1 VRTPARRFKGVVTGP
16 DGEPWPIFVS
26 TERHVCS
33 PYCRDG
39 AHAVM
44 LYREEADEL
53 TRELVQ
59 SVADLVAPDRIVL
72 DVQPVAEAP
81 LPDGFTTAWLV
92 TCSPLPAARSASVAE
107 AER

>member
-1 VRTPARRFKGVVTGP
+1 VRTPARRFKGFVTGP

-26 TERHVCS
+26 TEQHACS
-33 PYCRDG
+33 PYCRGG
-39 AHAVM
+39 AHAAM

-59 SVADLVAPDRIVL
+59 SVADLVAPGRILL
-72 DVQPVAEAP
+72 DVQPVVEAP
-81 LPDGFTTAWLV
+81 LPDGYTTAWLI
-92 TCSPLPAARSASVAE
+92 TYGPLPAARSACAAG